1 MVAKEVGVLS
11 NAELAKIAK
20 DEVNEEP
27 ERLAEDLQAVKDWL
41 EKQPHLQN
49 VRKGKLFNLV
59 TRLVKKFENVS
70 FQMHF
75 WKCCASWII
84 LHAMPVNAVYMW
96 RNPFFMI

>member
-59 TRLVKKFENVS
+59 TRLVKKRRKRLLPNAFLKVLC
-70 FQMHF
+70 FLDYPACH
-75 WKCCASWII
+75 ASQCS
-84 LHAMPVNAVYMW
+84 LYVTK
-96 RNPFFMI
+96 PFFMI

>member
-1 MVAKEVGVLS
+1 MLLDSHSLRSNNIKMVAKEVGVLS

-27 ERLAEDLQAVKDWL
+27 ERLAEDLQGVKDWL

-59 TRLVKKFENVS
+59 TRLVKKIR
-70 FQMHF
+70 
-75 WKCCASWII
+75 K
-84 LHAMPVNAVYMW
+84 
-96 RNPFFMI
+96 R

>member
-1 MVAKEVGVLS
+1 MLLDSHSLRSNIIKMVAKEVGVLS

-59 TRLVKKFENVS
+59 SRLVKKDENVS

-75 WKCCASWII
+75 
-84 LHAMPVNAVYMW
+84 
-96 RNPFFMI
+96 

>member
-1 MVAKEVGVLS
+1 MLLDSHSLRSNIIKMVAKEVGVLS

-59 TRLVKKFENVS
+59 TRLVKKNR
-70 FQMHF
+70 
-75 WKCCASWII
+75 K
-84 LHAMPVNAVYMW
+84 
-96 RNPFFMI
+96 R

>member
-59 TRLVKKFENVS
+59 SRLVKKDENGS

-75 WKCCASWII
+75 
-84 LHAMPVNAVYMW
+84 
-96 RNPFFMI
+96 